1 MSKLSAETLYCKSSA
16 LDNKYYEI
24 LLIDFV
30 SMRVL
35 IDSGKISTDNKKI
48 ILSIEESSIT
58 DIQTV
63 SRPKKETNN
72 LSVIN

>member
-1 MSKLSAETLYCKSSA
+1 VSKLSAEIIYCKSSA
-16 LDNKYYEI
+16 LDNNYYEI

-30 SMRVL
+30 TMRVL

-58 DIQTV
+58 DLQTV
-63 SRPKKETNN
+63 ARLKKETSN
-72 LSVIN
+72 LLVIN